1 MRVTLYRNNSPPDYW
16 SKSIVQL
23 WQGEGTLR
31 EPCDVLNPAILIEGD
46 LSSILNRC
54 NYMFID
60 DFSRYYYVTGMVVT
74 GYTLYSV
81 SGTVDA
87 LMSWKD
93 FALANTAVVSRQENL
108 YNLYLDDGVFKA
120 YSNPVVQRLNFSGG
134 FTTSEFILAV
144 AGGLAT

>member
-1 MRVTLYRNNSPPDYW
+1 MTITLFRNNSPPNYW
-16 SKSIVQL
+16 NKEIVQL
-23 WQGEGTLR
+23 WQGTGTLR
-31 EPCDVLNPAILIEGD
+31 DACDILNPAVLIEGD
-46 LSSILNRC
+46 LSGYLNRC

-74 GYTLYSV
+74 NHNLYSV

-93 FALANTAVVSRQENL
+93 FALANKAVIARQENL

-120 YSNPVVQRLNFSGG
+120 YSNPVIQRLNFTGG
-134 FTTSEFILAV
+134 FTASEFILAV